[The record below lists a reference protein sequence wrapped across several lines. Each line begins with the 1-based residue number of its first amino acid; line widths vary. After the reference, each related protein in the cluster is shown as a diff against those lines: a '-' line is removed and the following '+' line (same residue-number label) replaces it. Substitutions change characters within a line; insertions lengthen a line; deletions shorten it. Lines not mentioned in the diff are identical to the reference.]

1 MPAEIGN
8 EDRVAFALQVA
19 GQIDELLAVPL
30 VAVQKDDRNDLFA
43 VFLFLGNWAWEEG
56 RAENHA
62 ILGQQIAPPELDRSG
77 HFLGLRISFRRLI
90 LGAGT
95 AGSTQQNQG
104 RKDQEQAHRF
114 RPNPALHAASRSS

>member
-1 MPAEIGN
+1 MTGTTSLPFFSFSVIG
-8 EDRVAFALQVA
+8 
-19 GQIDELLAVPL
+19 
-30 VAVQKDDRNDLFA
+30 
-43 VFLFLGNWAWEEG
+43 LGKKVV
-56 RAENHA
+56 AENHA